1 MRNTEQK
8 MQIVNATMAM
18 EGMPLTAED
27 KERLQDVFEGKM
39 TSEKAVQD
47 LVVKHM
53 QPATQSV

>member
-1 MRNTEQK
+1 